1 MRFCKRC
8 NIPVAGETCPACTY
22 FPEEVHGRYC
32 VLCSKITKGRTCPE
46 CDSGTVTELP
56 EDMALQLAESQSRER
71 RGTLDKRKVVIG
83 LIMGIGGLG
92 SFTLYMLILYLE
104 WANPVSWPLLL
115 LLPIF
120 PFAFWLR
127 GMTNG

>member
-1 MRFCKRC
+1 M
-8 NIPVAGETCPACTY
+8 
-22 FPEEVHGRYC
+22 
-32 VLCSKITKGRTCPE
+32 LCSKLTKGRTCPE
-46 CDSGTVTELP
+46 CGSGTVTELA

-71 RGTLDKRKVVIG
+71 RSTRDTQKIVIG

-92 SFTLYMLILYLE
+92 CFTLYMLILYLE
-104 WANPVSWPLLL
+104 WASPVGWPLLL

-127 GMTNG
+127 SMSTE